1 MQVLFEKI
9 KTAIVWAYIG
19 FVTVCML
26 YGEAEKKREK
36 KKWKRKERRKLQ
48 VTNSLVVEIGKFPGE
63 KERPWH
69 GSMT

>member
-36 KKWKRKERRKLQ
+36 KMEKKREEEATSDQ
-48 VTNSLVVEIGKFPGE
+48 
-63 KERPWH
+63 
-69 GSMT
+69 